1 MDLNAV
7 MAKLSVEEKKPID
20 ALKNELVSAR
30 ADSDLKIKALEEQKE
45 LELNA
50 LKETH
55 QKELKERDKKSDE
68 NFIDSLIQAK
78 KLSQADKA
86 DELEILVSLSG
97 AVKDKQK
104 TKLLARKV
112 VVEGEIP
119 DHGEGDFSGETDYK
133 TKIEAVAKKHS
144 LDLSN
149 LSDLQKAQVLMA
161 KGVK

>member
-55 QKELKERDKKSDE
+55 QKELKELNKKSDE

-86 DELEILVSLSG
+86 DELEILASLSG

-104 TKLLARKV
+104 TKLLARKQI
-112 VVEGEIP
+112 VEGEIP
-119 DHGEGDFSGETDYK
+119 DLGEGDFNGEESYE
-133 TKIEAVAKKHS
+133 TKIKAVAKKHS
-144 LDLSN
+144 LDLNN
-149 LSDLQKAQVLMA
+149 LNDLQKAQALMA
-161 KGVK
+161 KGGK